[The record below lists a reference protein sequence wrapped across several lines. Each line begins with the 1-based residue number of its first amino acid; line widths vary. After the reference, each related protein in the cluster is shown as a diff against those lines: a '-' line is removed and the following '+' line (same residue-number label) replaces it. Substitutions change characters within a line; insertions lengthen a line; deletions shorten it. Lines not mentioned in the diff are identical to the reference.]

1 MIETPSKKD
10 LGLKPHVHTP
20 CHPSARCLNF
30 TCSLNQYNF
39 INPFI
44 NLLIPRRRIIM
55 SLNSLSSYFGWN
67 DLLNEYIVNVNFII
81 YNVYE
86 EARPTKRSEQKLAR
100 IDLSIYLS
108 R

>member
-1 MIETPSKKD
+1 
-10 LGLKPHVHTP
+10 
-20 CHPSARCLNF
+20 
-30 TCSLNQYNF
+30 
-39 INPFI
+39 
-44 NLLIPRRRIIM
+44 M